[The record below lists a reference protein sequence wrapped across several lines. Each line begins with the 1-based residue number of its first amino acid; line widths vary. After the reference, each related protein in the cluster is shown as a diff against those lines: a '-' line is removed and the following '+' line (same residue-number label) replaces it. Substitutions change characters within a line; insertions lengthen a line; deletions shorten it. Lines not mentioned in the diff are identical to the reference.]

1 MGSGL
6 LFYKPMESIE
16 RDIIIL
22 ALDNLISTYS
32 IALENNLTCQNDEDL
47 KLLQFTIEKAKGI
60 LYKMAQEPEINKP
73 IDKPVWEN
81 L

>member
-1 MGSGL
+1 
-6 LFYKPMESIE
+6 MESIE

-47 KLLQFTIEKAKGI
+47 KLLQFTIDRAKCI